1 MIISH
6 EHKFIFIKTA
16 KTAGTSI
23 EMALA
28 EICGDSDIITPLS
41 GSREKT
47 RTGRGAQNLELDH
60 PAVPGRPLLRRLL
73 GRPERPWHPSVGYYS
88 HMPAWRVR
96 TYVGEE
102 VWNDYFTF
110 AFERNPW
117 DRQISHYLYK
127 VKNKDPKP
135 DFATFLARKKRAFVD
150 NFELYSQ
157 NGEIIVDFV
166 GRYENLAEDF
176 NVVLKRLGL
185 EGKTSLPMVNTTPGR
200 SADYRSGFTEETRAR
215 VESWYGPEIETFA
228 YSFEQDD
235 PAVPYTAD

>member
-23 EMALA
+23 EVALA
-28 EICGDSDIITPLS
+28 EICGDEDIITPLS
-41 GSREKT
+41 GSQEKS
-47 RTGRGAQNLELDH
+47 RTGRGAQNLDLDH
-60 PAVPGRPLLRRLL
+60 PARPRRPLHRRLL
-73 GRPERPWHPSVGYYS
+73 GRPERPWHPSIGWYS

-102 VWNDYFTF
+102 VWNNYFTF

-127 VKNKDPKP
+127 VRNQDPKP
-135 DFATFLARKKRAFVD
+135 DFTSYLARKKRAFVD

-157 NGEIIVDFV
+157 NGEVIVDFV
-166 GRYENLAEDF
+166 GRYENLTEDF
-176 NVVLKRLGL
+176 DFVLKRLGL
-185 EGKTSLPMVNTTPGR
+185 EGKTSLPMVNMAPDRET
-200 SADYRSGFTEETRAR
+200 DYRARFTEETRAR
-215 VESWYGPEIETFA
+215 IERWYGPEIKTFS
-228 YSFEQDD
+228 YSFDQNE
-235 PAVPYTAD
+235 PAHPFTAD